1 MGTAPGAAKPRC
13 PTELGPGFRPPMRE
27 CWRSVARLAST
38 RCARG
43 ASALRLL
50 TLVGTLR
57 VLGGL
62 PQCAAAAPPP
72 EVQLP
77 KVLTLDQALELFR
90 TRGLDLLIADA
101 AVLGAQGD
109 ERAAGAIPNPALN
122 TSFGR
127 LFNYSSAPPCAGC
140 SIYSFGAGLSDQ
152 TAVEDTL
159 SGKRALRLRVARA
172 ALEAAR
178 LGRADAERTVGFQVK
193 SQYVQV
199 AAARWALDFA
209 REVQTSMVKSVE
221 LTRLRYPKV
230 INEGDLARIEVQRL
244 EADQAVDQ
252 AVQALRTAQVGLA
265 FLLGVRSR
273 VPDFDVE
280 RDVLRFRVPEALQ
293 TATVDALRDE
303 ALQQRPDLRQAAS
316 SEERAEGA
324 LALAR
329 RQRIPDVTLGAQ
341 YTQTGTGQQA
351 IQPPGLTF
359 GFTVGLPVFYQQ
371 QGEILHAEADRE
383 SQLLQRTKLTA
394 QVVSDVETAYAGF
407 AAAKALVDR
416 MESTLL
422 ERARKARDITEIQY
436 KAGSATLIDFLDAER
451 TFIQTNTEYFTDLA
465 NYWTAVFQM
474 EAAVGAELQD
484 GT

>member
-1 MGTAPGAAKPRC
+1 M
-13 PTELGPGFRPPMRE
+13 
-27 CWRSVARLAST
+27 
-38 RCARG
+38 
-43 ASALRLL
+43 
-50 TLVGTLR
+50 
-57 VLGGL
+57 
-62 PQCAAAAPPP
+62 
-72 EVQLP
+72 
-77 KVLTLDQALELFR
+77 
-90 TRGLDLLIADA
+90 
-101 AVLGAQGD
+101 
-109 ERAAGAIPNPALN
+109 
-122 TSFGR
+122 
-127 LFNYSSAPPCAGC
+127 
-140 SIYSFGAGLSDQ
+140 
-152 TAVEDTL
+152 
-159 SGKRALRLRVARA
+159 
-172 ALEAAR
+172 
-178 LGRADAERTVGFQVK
+178 GFQVK

-199 AAARWALDFA
+199 AAARSALDFA
-209 REVQTSMVKSVE
+209 RDVQASMAKSVD

-341 YTQTGTGQQA
+341 YTQTGTGQNA
-351 IQPPGLTF
+351 VQPPGLTF

-383 SQLLQRTKLTA
+383 TQMLQRTKLTA
-394 QVVSDVETAYAGF
+394 QVVSDVEAGF
-407 AAAKALVDR
+407 AGFTAAKTLVER

-422 ERARKARDITEIQY
+422 GQARMARDITEIQY
-436 KAGSATLIDFLDAER
+436 RAGSATLIDFLDAQR
-451 TFIQTNTEYFTDLA
+451 TYIQTNTEYFADLA

-484 GT
+484 GP